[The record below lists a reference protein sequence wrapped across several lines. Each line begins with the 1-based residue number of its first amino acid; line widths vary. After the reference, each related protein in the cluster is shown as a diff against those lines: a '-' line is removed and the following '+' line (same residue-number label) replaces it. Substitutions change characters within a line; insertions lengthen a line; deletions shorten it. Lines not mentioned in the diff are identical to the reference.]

1 MGLVMAVYLYTIDSL
16 ALLYYSDSV
25 SHLVRARQ
33 LVDSSSPGLQ
43 QIGTVWLPL
52 PHIILLPFSLVEV
65 LLKTG
70 FAGTVVS
77 LPGTTITAAII
88 YKIVKNQT
96 AIPWIAFFGA
106 CLYFSN
112 PNILYLGLTAM
123 TESLFMLL
131 FVISA
136 FYFQKCSSMN
146 ILYTLGQRYTSTD
159 LTNQF
164 HLIFVNRHRILILKP
179 LLKCSFF
186 VALVTLCRYEAWPI
200 SIFLVLFGFVFITR
214 LKTSYKTEEAPIFP
228 GARMQLKSGIVFCI
242 LVSFSGIII
251 WMSYNSIYF
260 ANPVEFVVS
269 PYYSAF
275 SQAIEGQNRETLFLQ
290 PLNVAYIY
298 GINAATFF
306 GPVMIAGAAVGYAV
320 HRKSSQKGGFTSRE
334 LTYVFLSIPSIT
346 IILAL
351 LFGLGEMN
359 SWWYNSRFLIML
371 SPLLILL
378 LSVFVTKI
386 LEIIQSNKTM
396 FAGIIAAFFLLYPI
410 IVVPIYGGFVTLID
424 AKNSA
429 YNGTRSSA
437 MSMVE
442 FLKDLYNGGNILIIT
457 GSAQQNIVMQA
468 SGIPLTNFK
477 TAIEGSNIH
486 YELQRVVVDS
496 QYVILSK
503 DPDPSSQRHAE
514 SWTKNQDGLKR
525 FFVKA
530 YENSQYII
538 FVRNDQ

>member
-25 SHLVRARQ
+25 SHLIRARQ

-77 LPGTTITAAII
+77 LPGTAITAAII

-146 ILYTLGQRYTSTD
+146 ILSTLGQRYTSTD
-159 LTNQF
+159 LINQF

-179 LLKCSFF
+179 LLNCSFF
-186 VALVTLCRYEAWPI
+186 VALATLCRYEAWPI
-200 SIFLVLFGFVFITR
+200 SIFFVLFGFVFITR
-214 LKTSYKTEEAPIFP
+214 LKTSDKTEEASTFLK
-228 GARMQLKSGIVFCI
+228 ARMQLKSGIVLCI

-275 SQAIEGQNRETLFLQ
+275 SQAIEGPNRETLFLQ

-320 HRKSSQKGGFTSRE
+320 HRKSSQKGEFMSRE

-359 SWWYNSRFLIML
+359 TWWYNSRLLITL

-386 LEIIQSNKTM
+386 LEITQSNKTM

-410 IVVPIYGGFVTLID
+410 IFVPIYGGFVTLID

-429 YNGTRSSA
+429 YNGIRSSA
-437 MSMVE
+437 MGMVE